1 MRLVKWQKLLIN
13 ENLFPGE
20 LTGNWSQVDKLWSLL
35 PGKQFPCLLFTPYIT
50 CRWCLYSPRYIFLRR
65 GYFSNQLKLFSIIC
79 KNLKIFT
86 YCTEN
91 LFRLDLLIW
100 TTWSFRQFIYLY
112 LVAYTWIFTLYHPNT
127 RLWLMTLA
135 ASVWGLR

>member
-1 MRLVKWQKLLIN
+1 MKTYFKESWLV
-13 ENLFPGE
+13 
-20 LTGNWSQVDKLWSLL
+20 TGARWTNSGACFQVNSFLVCSLHHIS
-35 PGKQFPCLLFTPYIT
+35 PVCGACTP
-50 CRWCLYSPRYIFLRR
+50 LDIFFGRE

-79 KNLKIFT
+79 KNFKIST